1 MIKIES
7 IASLPT
13 LLLISRN
20 DKHIQISVAD

>member
-7 IASLPT
+7 IVPLPT